1 MIRFRIFF
9 ASALL
14 FAFSLGNAANFTS
27 THGKLSVSG
36 GKILN
41 KNNQEIVLRGM
52 SLYWYNGP
60 WGGGQPGNQFYTSSV
75 VSDVANNWN
84 ANVIRAAIGDR
95 NVSMAKN
102 MMDWANSAGIY
113 VIIDNHSHNA
123 HNETANVQ
131 SFFRDVSAHVKEK
144 GYTHVIYEIYN
155 EPTCN
160 DGSNNNNCTATTW
173 AQIKTFAESVIGTIR
188 GNDADGLIIV
198 GTPYYSSNVAAPRQ
212 NPLSGRNILYA
223 LHFYAGTSG
232 HSNYRA
238 SLVAAYCADFPV
250 FVSEWGTSEASG
262 GGSINTNNSNTW
274 LSLLEAAK
282 VSHANWSLSN
292 TNESSA
298 ALTGTSITAN
308 GGTTASGSYVRNI
321 LKLNTGSS
329 LSSVGLTEQT
339 IDCSSETP
347 SGPDGRLSFLDN
359 GPIANFAEKSGADSV
374 TTVWGAAL
382 ANSSTTFTA
391 DYNFV
396 GIQAPGTYLIEF
408 YYGSTAD
415 GTVSWSGRGIS
426 SGQAQIASTGSLT
439 KFQYTEP
446 QLLTVTEVPETPL
459 QLSFNMPSANSL
471 YAIYVYAHTAKNCA
485 DSAKWGIGDVEWDG
499 EECIYLSPIRKLTAG
514 GKQWNFDAA
523 AGAFIFEET
532 GGSLAIYN
540 LRGER
545 KALFPASG
553 RVSLKGLPAGAYLA
567 IYRRG
572 SESHRKTIFLK

>member
-9 ASALL
+9 ALALL

-60 WGGGQPGNQFYTSSV
+60 WQGGQPGNQFYTSSV

-84 ANVIRAAIGDR
+84 ANVIRAAIGDK
-95 NVSMAKN
+95 NVNMAKS

-123 HNETANVQ
+123 HNETSNVQ
-131 SFFRDVSAHVKEK
+131 NFFRDVSAYVREK

-155 EPTCN
+155 EPVCQ
-160 DGSNNNNCTATTW
+160 DGSSNNNCTTTTW
-173 AQIKTFAESVIGTIR
+173 ATIKTFAQSVISTIR
-188 GNDADGLIIV
+188 ANDADGLIIV
-198 GTPYYSSNVAAPRQ
+198 GTPYYSSNVAAPRAD
-212 NPLSGRNILYA
+212 PLSGKNILYA

-232 HSNYRA
+232 HSNYRQ
-238 SLVAAYCADFPV
+238 SLKAAYCAEFPV

-262 GGSINTNNSNTW
+262 GGSINTSNSNTW

-298 ALTGTSITAN
+298 ALTGTSITAS
-308 GGTTASGSYVRNI
+308 GGTTASGTYVRNI
-321 LKLNTGSS
+321 FKLNTGSS
-329 LSSVGLTEQT
+329 LSSVGLTQET
-339 IDCSSETP
+339 IDCSQEVP
-347 SGPDGRLSFLDN
+347 DGPDGRLPFYTN
-359 GPIANFAEKSGADSV
+359 GSLANFASKSGADSIEYRASS
-374 TTVWGAAL
+374 WGL
-382 ANSSTTFTA
+382 VNKSPTFTA
-391 DYNFV
+391 DYTFV
-396 GIQAPGTYLIEF
+396 GIQSPGTYLIRF
-408 YYGSTAD
+408 NYGSTAN
-415 GTVSWSGRGIS
+415 GTISWSGSGIS
-426 SGQAQIASTGSLT
+426 GGQVQITSTGSLST
-439 KFQYTEP
+439 LQYTEKL
-446 QLLTVTEVPETPL
+446 LLTVTEAPETPL
-459 QLSFNMPSANSL
+459 HLSFNMPSANTLNAVNVYTRMPDSL
-471 YAIYVYAHTAKNCA
+471 
-485 DSAKWGIGDVEWDG
+485 DSIEFNIPTPVKKPMM
-499 EECIYLSPIRKLTAG
+499 SSKR
-514 GKQWNFDAA
+514 WNFDAA

-532 GGSLAIYN
+532 GGFLYIYN

-553 RVSLKGLPAGAYLA
+553 KVSLKGLPAGAYLA
-567 IYRRG
+567 VYKRG